1 MTRGRE
7 DYPMQ
12 PCFIQDKKI
21 YIYMEYPLAI
31 AIGSISTDYQLPH
44 PLILQAHGGN

>member
-7 DYPMQ
+7 DYRMQ
-12 PCFIQDKKI
+12 PCFIQDQKKN
-21 YIYMEYPLAI
+21 MEYPLAI

-44 PLILQAHGGN
+44 PLFLQAHGGN